1 MLNRGLSEIG
11 LRILDGATDISP
23 RFASRIFQQGFVGVF
38 GSRPIASFVMRK
50 HRKPWER
57 IAATL
62 GETPKILLVADVCIG
77 DTVLISEGLRS
88 IQQAFP
94 KAEVHFVC
102 NRTGGEL
109 VASMPGVRVHNIVIG
124 KRGFPTKADLEQIA
138 RLIETERYSVILNM
152 GPFLDK
158 RRLPENSKVIQL
170 YVPFAAYIL
179 RAWKA
184 NGRRHISYFA
194 RNFITEFLSGKAQ
207 QLEEGTFAEPTIP
220 VSTNTVYLSRE
231 SVEMAKAF
239 LDSHELGVGSGLV
252 FFNPDATSQ
261 YGQIPFE
268 IQSRLLKYIAGLDK
282 VRAILLGKAYTI
294 KGIEERLLK
303 ELPRALA
310 EKIVIVP
317 HLPIE
322 VYTALIDASDMFIS
336 GDTGPLHIS
345 ACRKVMVVHS
355 SADGRSPA
363 EYAPLR
369 NRTAVLAIYG
379 ATDSRMYGY
388 DSIQPHH
395 APANQDVPSRSFSA
409 PAVCRNI
416 SCINKFGKSCSEV
429 RCFDGLPEAEIEH
442 YILSYFTGRSGEG
455 RSPKE
460 RTPDNRSSDPIT
472 ITLTPERE
480 YAF

>member
-11 LRILDGATDISP
+11 LRILDGATDVSP
-23 RFASRIFQQGFVGVF
+23 RVASRIFQNGFVGLL
-38 GSRPIASFVMRK
+38 GSRPVASFVMRK
-50 HRKPWER
+50 HRRPWER
-57 IAATL
+57 IAANL
-62 GETPKILLVADVCIG
+62 GNSPKILLVADVCIG

-88 IQQAFP
+88 IQQALP
-94 KAEVHFVC
+94 NAEVHFIC

-109 VASMPGVRVHNIVIG
+109 ISGMPGVRVHNIVTG
-124 KRGFPTKADLEQIA
+124 KRGFPTEADEERITKLIA
-138 RLIETERYSVILNM
+138 EERYSVILNM

-158 RRLPENSKVIQL
+158 RLIPENANVVQL
-170 YVPFAAYIL
+170 FVPFAAYIL

-194 RNFITEFLSGKAQ
+194 RNFISEFLSGRAQ
-207 QLEEGTFAEPTIP
+207 QLEERNFAEPGIP
-220 VSTNTVYLSRE
+220 VSANTVYLSRE

-239 LDSHELGVGSGLV
+239 LDSHDLTIGSGLL

-268 IQSRLLKYIAGLDK
+268 IQSRLLKFIAGLAD
-282 VRAILLGKAYTI
+282 VRAILLGKAYSI
-294 KGIEERLLK
+294 KGMEERLLK
-303 ELPRALA
+303 ELPSELA
-310 EKIVIVP
+310 QKVVIVP
-317 HLPIE
+317 HVPIE
-322 VYTALIDASDMFIS
+322 VYTALIDASDMFVS

-345 ACRKVMVVHS
+345 ACRKVMVDSTEDHK
-355 SADGRSPA
+355 APA
-363 EYAPLR
+363 KFTQLR

-388 DSIQPHH
+388 DSVQPHH

-416 SCINKFGKSCSEV
+416 SCINKFGKSCSQV
-429 RCFDGLPEAEIEH
+429 RCFDGLPESEIEQH
-442 YILSYFTGRSGEG
+442 ISSYFNGRFAER
-455 RSPKE
+455 RSPEE
-460 RTPDNRSSDPIT
+460 RNANNRSSDPIT